1 MKVMYLIDNIL
12 IHKLWKIKVW
22 KLKRVLMTV
31 SVNKWISSKIYKTLV
46 NNTLIKL
53 TYNKKNFYQFKNL
66 SNNHQLRYSNLS
78 LVYKMYK
85 IQVYL
90 VMPIQVHLLIMLRLM
105 ILENACF
112 NNLYVIHLLLKK
124 NKIIHQINNL
134 NAKTSTKMII
144 IN

>member
-105 ILENACF
+105 ILENECF
-112 NNLYVIHLLLKK
+112 NNQYVIHLLLKK